1 MEASTAGCTACLI
14 CRDATMPDSHGDS
27 KMKRWPWFYSSSFFW
42 YDTDALSP
50 RFPFEFSACMHEYSV
65 VGHAYEGSSLVPMH
79 GAVRPSQHGTWNEQT
94 KASLASGATEAQR
107 LDCSTCSTKFIE
119 SGVGVQFRFS
129 CAEQKELNRK
139 YTRLALQGSTYT
151 ICSSISISVSC
162 MPVFWDFFYQGI
174 FMYDGNKKNRDWN
187 LCPPTNKVIRRVKQP
202 KIVTE
207 IYVLQRIKLSIANKN
222 IYKNT

>member
-1 MEASTAGCTACLI
+1 MQQCRIATAI
-14 CRDATMPDSHGDS
+14 Q
-27 KMKRWPWFYSSSFFW
+27 RWSDGLGSIPPIFFG
-42 YDTDALSP
+42 TTQMLFLRGFHLNFP
-50 RFPFEFSACMHEYSV
+50 RACMNIR
-65 VGHAYEGSSLVPMH
+65 SSATPMR
-79 GAVRPSQHGTWNEQT
+79 ASQHGTWNEQT

-129 CAEQKELNRK
+129 CAEQKELNRI